1 MYFMRKIMK
10 TYIISLILISNRA
23 HLIRFLRVVQ
33 SNNITNAY
41 KKQQYSNN
49 ITKYELASEL

>member
-1 MYFMRKIMK
+1 MRKIMK

-33 SNNITNAY
+33 SINNIMNAY
-41 KKQQYSNN
+41 KKQQYSNLQQYN
-49 ITKYELASEL
+49 